1 MLEKGK
7 DEFRI
12 CRGTSVYRSRRGGTK
27 GRNRLK
33 MLMGIEKYTSE
44 MPVFEQF

>member
-1 MLEKGK
+1 MQGNLGVQKQ
-7 DEFRI
+7 
-12 CRGTSVYRSRRGGTK
+12 K